1 MRTEKAARSVPLRKL
16 ERLLQSVVVHPGRIE
31 DAVADAGS
39 DVGLTADAVEE
50 LFLPSRTLAVRER
63 LEIYKEMYPMRMVD
77 ALAADYPYVK
87 AWVGDHLFEHLVE
100 DYVQLHPSTSY
111 TLNRLGDAFP
121 EFLRGSK
128 RLKRPAPVA
137 DLAVLE
143 LAMTQ
148 AFDEKETPAATP
160 ADFAAVPPEAWE
172 GARFEGVA
180 SLRLVSVGY
189 PVGLVLDAVRQ
200 ERPIPPIRRGASA
213 YALWRRDYS
222 VYRLDLTPA
231 QHRLLLALTGG
242 QPLGAALREAMPLF
256 RRRRG
261 AGGEQE
267 LFACF
272 QLWGAKGLFRSVR
285 AAQAAKSAGA
295 PRQARAPARRAPRA
309 PRR

>member
-1 MRTEKAARSVPLRKL
+1 MRAERTVPLAKL

-31 DAVADAGS
+31 DAVAYAAT
-39 DVGLTADAVEE
+39 DVGLSADAAEG
-50 LFLPSRTLAVRER
+50 LFLPSRTLGVRER
-63 LEIYKEMYPMRMVD
+63 LEIYKDMYPMRMVD

-121 EFLRGSK
+121 SFLRGSS

-160 ADFAAVPPEAWE
+160 ADFAAIPSDAWE
-172 GARFEGVA
+172 RARFEGVA
-180 SLRLVSVGY
+180 ALRLVAVGH
-189 PVGLVLDAVRQ
+189 PVGLVLDAVRG
-200 ERPIPPIRRGASA
+200 EAAIPPIRPKASH

-231 QHRLLLALTGG
+231 QHRLLSALVGG

-261 AGGEQE
+261 ASGEEE
-267 LFACF
+267 LFGCF

-285 AAQAAKSAGA
+285 AGRASTSAGA
-295 PRQARAPARRAPRA
+295 PRTARAPARPAPRA

>member
-1 MRTEKAARSVPLRKL
+1 MRAERAVPLAKL

-31 DAVADAGS
+31 DAVADAAAE
-39 DVGLTADAVEE
+39 VRLTADAAEG
-50 LFLPSRTLAVRER
+50 LFLPSRTLGVRER

-87 AWVGDHLFEHLVE
+87 AWVGDHPFEHLVE

-121 EFLRGSK
+121 AFLRASS
-128 RLKRPAPVA
+128 RLKRPAAVA

-160 ADFAAVPPEAWE
+160 ADFAAIPPEAWE
-172 GARFEGVA
+172 GARFEAVA
-180 SLRLVSVGY
+180 SLRLVAVGH
-189 PVGLVLDAVRQ
+189 PVGLVLDAVRA
-200 ERPIPPIRRGASA
+200 EEAIPPIRRKASH
-213 YALWRRDYS
+213 YAVWRRDYA

-231 QHRLLLALTGG
+231 QHRLLSALTGG

-256 RRRRG
+256 RRQRG
-261 AGGEQE
+261 ASEEE
-267 LFACF
+267 LFGCF
-272 QLWGAKGLFRSVR
+272 RLWGAKGLFRSVR
-285 AAQAAKSAGA
+285 AGRAATSAGA
-295 PRQARAPARRAPRA
+295 PRTARAPARPALRA